1 MPMPECIVIGGGAA
15 GMMAAGTAA
24 EANISVAVLEKN
36 KMLGRKL
43 RITGKGRCNVTN
55 AVDMEEMMRQITGN
69 AKFLYSAFRGFTN
82 EDTVTFFERWGV
94 PLKTERG
101 GRIFPQSDKAIDIVN
116 AMIRFCRE
124 NGVKYVQG
132 QAEEILMKQ
141 DSVCGVRLQNGME
154 IPCRSVILAT
164 GGKSYPLTGS
174 TGDGY
179 RMAQRLG
186 HTIVPP
192 RASLVPVETQETWV
206 HAMQGLS
213 LKNVKLTLLEEGK
226 ACFEEQGEL
235 LFTHFGLSG
244 PLVLSASCHM
254 KYLPQRRYEI
264 HIDLKP
270 ALDEKKLEERL
281 LRDFVDYANR
291 DFINYLPTLVP
302 QKLTDYLLRES
313 GVGAHDKVHQI
324 RREQR
329 RNVVKALKEM
339 RIPVSGLRP
348 IEEAIV
354 TAGGVNVKEINPS
367 TMQSKLVRGLYF
379 AGEVMD
385 VDAYTGG
392 YNLQI
397 AFSTGALAGQ
407 LKG

>member
-1 MPMPECIVIGGGAA
+1 MPECIVVGGGAA

-24 EANISVAVLEKN
+24 AGGHSVAILEKN

-55 AVDMEEMMRQITGN
+55 VAGAEDMMRQIPGN
-69 AKFLYSAFRGFTN
+69 AKFLFSAFRGFTS
-82 EDTVTFFERWGV
+82 EDTVRFFEGMGV

-116 AMIRFCRE
+116 ALSRFCRDG
-124 NGVKYVQG
+124 GVKSVQG
-132 QAEEILMKQ
+132 QAWDIMTE
-141 DSVCGVRLQNGME
+141 DGAVRGVRLKNGME
-154 IPCRSVILAT
+154 IPCRKLILAT

-179 RMAQRLG
+179 RMAQALG
-186 HTIVPP
+186 HRIVPP
-192 RASLVPVETQETWV
+192 RASLVPVETAETWV

-213 LKNVKLTLLEEGK
+213 LKNVRLTLLEDGK
-226 ACFEEQGEL
+226 KKFEEQGEL

-254 KYLPQRRYEI
+254 RRLPQCAYTMV
-264 HIDLKP
+264 IDLKP
-270 ALDEKKLEERL
+270 AMDEKKLEERL
-281 LRDFVDYANR
+281 LRDFAEYANR
-291 DFINYLPTLVP
+291 DFINYLPSLVP
-302 QKLTDYLLRES
+302 QKLTEYLLRAS

-324 RREQR
+324 RKEQR
-329 RNVVKALKEM
+329 RNILEALKQM
-339 RIPVSGLRP
+339 RIPLSGLRP
-348 IEEAIV
+348 IEEAII
-354 TAGGVNVKEINPS
+354 TAGGVDVKEINPS
-367 TMQSKLVRGLYF
+367 TMQSKLVNGLYF

-397 AFSTGALAGQ
+397 AFSTGALAGA

>member
-1 MPMPECIVIGGGAA
+1 MPECIVIGGGAA

-24 EANISVAVLEKN
+24 AAGVETAILEKN

-55 AVDMEEMMRQITGN
+55 AGSMEDMMQQIPGN
-69 AKFLYSAFRGFTN
+69 AKFLFSAFRGFTN
-82 EDTVTFFERWGV
+82 EDTIAFFEAQHV

-101 GRIFPQSDKAIDIVN
+101 GRVFPQSDKAIDIVN
-116 AMIRFCRE
+116 ALIRFCRE
-124 NGVKYVQG
+124 SGVKYAQG
-132 QAEEILMKQ
+132 QAEEIVTKQ
-141 DSVCGVRLQNGME
+141 EEVCGVRLQNGME
-154 IPCRSVILAT
+154 IPCRYVILAT

-179 RMAQRLG
+179 RIAQKLG

-192 RASLVPVETQETWV
+192 RASLVPVETKETWV

-213 LKNVKLTLLEEGK
+213 LKNVRLSLFENEKK
-226 ACFEEQGEL
+226 IFEEQGEL

-254 KYLPQRRYEI
+254 RHLPQRTYAI
-264 HIDLKP
+264 CIDLKP
-270 ALDEKKLEERL
+270 ALEEKKLEERL
-281 LRDFVDYANR
+281 LRDFSEYANR
-291 DFINYLPTLVP
+291 DFINYLPSLVP
-302 QKLTDYLLRES
+302 QKLTEYLLRES
-313 GVGAHDKVHQI
+313 GIGAHDKVHQI
-324 RREQR
+324 RRQQR
-329 RNVVKALKEM
+329 GNIVKALKEM

-348 IEEAIV
+348 IEEAII

-367 TMQSKLVRGLYF
+367 TMQSKRIAGLYF

-397 AFSTGALAGQ
+397 AFSTGALAGR
-407 LKG
+407 LKV

>member
-1 MPMPECIVIGGGAA
+1 
-15 GMMAAGTAA
+15 
-24 EANISVAVLEKN
+24 
-36 KMLGRKL
+36 
-43 RITGKGRCNVTN
+43 
-55 AVDMEEMMRQITGN
+55 
-69 AKFLYSAFRGFTN
+69 
-82 EDTVTFFERWGV
+82 
-94 PLKTERG
+94 
-101 GRIFPQSDKAIDIVN
+101 
-116 AMIRFCRE
+116 
-124 NGVKYVQG
+124 
-132 QAEEILMKQ
+132 
-141 DSVCGVRLQNGME
+141 
-154 IPCRSVILAT
+154 
-164 GGKSYPLTGS
+164 
-174 TGDGY
+174 
-179 RMAQRLG
+179 MAQRLG